1 METVMNSNEIDTN
14 FIEKIK
20 KIYINKK
27 VKITIEEVTP
37 LEQLSGK
44 EKWKLMLEMRKKYP
58 PKVISK
64 DIDLSA
70 LANEVNL

>member
-1 METVMNSNEIDTN
+1 MTTVINLKDID
-14 FIEKIK
+14 FSFFEKLK
-20 KIYINKK
+20 KQFGDKEMR
-27 VKITIEEVTP
+27 ITIDEAPAKVSQREIFKKMED
-37 LEQLSGK
+37 LQ
-44 EKWKLMLEMRKKYP
+44 KKYP